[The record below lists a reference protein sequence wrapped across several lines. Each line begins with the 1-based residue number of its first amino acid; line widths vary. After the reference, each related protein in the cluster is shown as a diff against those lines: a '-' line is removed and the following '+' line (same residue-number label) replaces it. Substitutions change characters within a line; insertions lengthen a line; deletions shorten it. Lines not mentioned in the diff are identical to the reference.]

1 MAIIEPTIDHID
13 DQTVMLELRNL
24 AGAVDKNEK
33 ALNDEMASIQESQ
46 TDLENKVN
54 GFQDSIDQNTADI
67 TTIKG
72 NIQTIEEDITTIEK
86 KNTEQ
91 DTSIQQNTADITTIK
106 GNIQTIEEDITF
118 IEQKNT
124 EQDTAIQQNAS
135 DIVSAKTEL
144 NQKITAEQNARES
157 ADSAEATARANADI
171 DLVDLTYSSGGIS
184 IKLER
189 PEGDLEDTV
198 YAPFIKT
205 ATLIPTTTNRAFKIQ
220 FDLYDGTQY
229 DTNEFVIPE
238 GGGTDVSVTGVTI
251 SAGTSPDSF
260 KVNIELSDGT
270 PIASNDYPFPAGSAY
285 PTSATL
291 SMSGTTISISIAM
304 SVGQPLTGSVDIA
317 PALAN
322 YATKA
327 ELSELTGQMMNTPQN
342 VIGTVT
348 TTQNGLMTFS
358 DKVKLNGIAPNAN
371 NYVLPIGGTNIGGVK
386 NGGNVTINPDGTM
399 HISSDSI
406 SGNLAIT
413 TQSGNYEIPLYGESD
428 NVFSAIPDET
438 IPFNRAYITHDN
450 VNIPGEVAISISDIG
465 IIDNP
470 VTNWTS
476 NLKVKVNLKN
486 IAYKDYDLG
495 SYKIDDYIK
504 FNGVGTGTIK
514 ISGFGVNRVGAFTSG
529 AYDTTVVN
537 DTLDI
542 NHTCDLYIYILFG
555 ELIKFEV
562 KQHNDSVEFKCTS
575 NSSIDNGE
583 SLNIVRLVK
592 MPDIDINVEI
602 I

>member
-46 TDLENKVN
+46 DNLEQMVG

-72 NIQTIEEDITTIEK
+72 NIQTIEEDLTTIES
-86 KNTEQ
+86 KN
-91 DTSIQQNTADITTIK
+91 A
-106 GNIQTIEEDITF
+106 
-118 IEQKNT
+118 

-135 DIVSAKTEL
+135 DIVLAKTEL
-144 NQKITAEQNARES
+144 NQKITAEQTARTE
-157 ADSAEATARANADI
+157 ADSAEAIARANADI
-171 DLVDLTYSSGGIS
+171 DLVDLTYASGGIS

-189 PEGDLEDTV
+189 PEGNLEDTV
-198 YAPFIKT
+198 QAPFIKT

-251 SAGTSPDSF
+251 SDGTSPDSF
-260 KVNIELSDGT
+260 KVSIELSDGT
-270 PIASNDYPFPAGSAY
+270 PIASNDYPFPSGSAY

-304 SVGQPLTGSVDIA
+304 SAGQPLTGSVDIA
-317 PALAN
+317 PALAS

-348 TTQNGLMTFS
+348 TTQNGLMQFA
-358 DKVKLNGIAPNAN
+358 DKVKLDGIAPNAN

-386 NGGNVTINPDGTM
+386 NGGNVTIESDGTM
-399 HISSDSI
+399 NAKVSDDGWEELDLDSWAPNFKLGDSLRIHFKVGVNFSS
-406 SGNLAIT
+406 GTIT
-413 TQSGNYEIPLYGESD
+413 TETDPVLEPNVIEVTPKIDGQNWIGGIISTDIGRITYNGTPYEDSLGVLSMTCIYGPRNINTSGSNIFFILNISVYYSGSD
-428 NVFSAIPDET
+428 NVIKKSSQQNLT
-438 IPFNRAYITHDN
+438 ITM
-450 VNIPGEVAISISDIG
+450 
-465 IIDNP
+465 
-470 VTNWTS
+470 S
-476 NLKVKVNLKN
+476 NFKTYVDR
-486 IAYKDYDLG
+486 IE
-495 SYKIDDYIK
+495 IK
-504 FNGVGTGTIK
+504 R
-514 ISGFGVNRVGAFTSG
+514 S
-529 AYDTTVVN
+529 
-537 DTLDI
+537 
-542 NHTCDLYIYILFG
+542 
-555 ELIKFEV
+555 
-562 KQHNDSVEFKCTS
+562 
-575 NSSIDNGE
+575 
-583 SLNIVRLVK
+583 
-592 MPDIDINVEI
+592 
-602 I
+602 

>member
-46 TDLENKVN
+46 DNLEQMVD

-72 NIQTIEEDITTIEK
+72 NIQTIEEDLTTIE
-86 KNTEQ
+86 N
-91 DTSIQQNTADITTIK
+91 
-106 GNIQTIEEDITF
+106 
-118 IEQKNT
+118 KNT

-135 DIVSAKTEL
+135 DIVSAKAEL

-157 ADSAEATARANADI
+157 ADTAEAIARENGDI
-171 DLVDLTYSSGGIS
+171 DLVDLTYASGRIS

-198 YAPFIKT
+198 LAPFIKT

-270 PIASNDYPFPAGSAY
+270 PIASNDYPFPSGSAY

-304 SVGQPLTGSVDIA
+304 SAGQPLTGSVDIA

-348 TTQNGLMTFS
+348 TAQNGLMAFS
-358 DKVKLNGIAPNAN
+358 DKVKLDGIAQNAN

-386 NGGNVTINPDGTM
+386 NGGNVTIESDGTM
-399 HISSDSI
+399 NASASKHTATIYNKTIQQNDTTTFNEFINTFNEIENGTVVYINLLSEDSI
-406 SGNLAIT
+406 GVRDILNIVGIKNGS
-413 TQSGNYEIPLYGESD
+413 
-428 NVFSAIPDET
+428 NVE
-438 IPFNRAYITHDN
+438 
-450 VNIPGEVAISISDIG
+450 GC
-465 IIDNP
+465 
-470 VTNWTS
+470 
-476 NLKVKVNLKN
+476 
-486 IAYKDYDLG
+486 
-495 SYKIDDYIK
+495 
-504 FNGVGTGTIK
+504 
-514 ISGFGVNRVGAFTSG
+514 GFGVSYA
-529 AYDTTVVN
+529 N
-537 DTLDI
+537 DKTP
-542 NHTCDLYIYILFG
+542 YITGNVASI
-555 ELIKFEV
+555 
-562 KQHNDSVEFKCTS
+562 SVESLRIDGTGDAIEHS
-575 NSSIDNGE
+575 DSSYRRG
-583 SLNIVRLVK
+583 SYAF
-592 MPDIDINVEI
+592 I
-602 I
+602 ITQETIHIRMAY

>member
-1 MAIIEPTIDHID
+1 MAMIEPTIDHID

-46 TDLENKVN
+46 NNLEQMAE

-72 NIQTIEEDITTIEK
+72 NIETIEEDLTTIES
-86 KNTEQ
+86 KNVEQ
-91 DTSIQQNTADITTIK
+91 DTAIQQNTSDITTIK
-106 GNIQTIEEDITF
+106 GNIQIIEEDLTT
-118 IEQKNT
+118 IENKNV

-135 DIVSAKTEL
+135 DIDSTKAEL

-157 ADSAEATARANADI
+157 ADTAESTARANADI
-171 DLVDLTYSSGGIS
+171 DLVDLTYASGGIS

-189 PEGDLEDTV
+189 PEGNLEDTV
-198 YAPFIKT
+198 QAPFIRT

-270 PIASNDYPFPAGSAY
+270 PIASNDYPFPSGSAY
-285 PTSATL
+285 PTGATL

-304 SVGQPLTGSVDIA
+304 SAGQPLTGSVDIG

-348 TTQNGLMTFS
+348 TTQNGLMQFA
-358 DKVKLNGIAPNAN
+358 DKVKLNGIAQNAN
-371 NYVLPIGGTNIGGVK
+371 NYVLPIGGTELGGVK
-386 NGGNVTINPDGTM
+386 NGGNVTIESDGTM
-399 HISSDSI
+399 NSSGAIEIIDTPGNVLKYLNDNYPNCKTFGTICKDQNLFACGIITYYASLSI
-406 SGNLAIT
+406 ECIGLYNGNRIKQILF
-413 TQSGNYEIPLYGESD
+413 YEGGTGIVVKD
-428 NVFSAIPDET
+428 NDEQ
-438 IPFNRAYITHDN
+438 
-450 VNIPGEVAISISDIG
+450 VNISATKIRVCIQDIMY
-465 IIDNP
+465 P
-470 VTNWTS
+470 YT
-476 NLKVKVNLKN
+476 
-486 IAYKDYDLG
+486 
-495 SYKIDDYIK
+495 
-504 FNGVGTGTIK
+504 
-514 ISGFGVNRVGAFTSG
+514 
-529 AYDTTVVN
+529 
-537 DTLDI
+537 
-542 NHTCDLYIYILFG
+542 
-555 ELIKFEV
+555 
-562 KQHNDSVEFKCTS
+562 
-575 NSSIDNGE
+575 
-583 SLNIVRLVK
+583 
-592 MPDIDINVEI
+592 
-602 I
+602 

>member
-46 TDLENKVN
+46 EDLENKVN
-54 GFQDSIDQNTADI
+54 GFQDSIDQNTSNI
-67 TTIKG
+67 ETIKG
-72 NIQTIEEDITTIEK
+72 NIQTIEEDITT
-86 KNTEQ
+86 
-91 DTSIQQNTADITTIK
+91 
-106 GNIQTIEEDITF
+106 

-135 DIVSAKTEL
+135 DITSAKSEL

-157 ADSAEATARANADI
+157 ADNAEAVARANADI

-189 PEGDLEDTV
+189 PEGNLEDTV
-198 YAPFIKT
+198 MAPFIKT

-270 PIASNDYPFPAGSAY
+270 PISSNDYPFPSGSAY

-304 SVGQPLTGSVDIA
+304 SAGQPLTGSVDIS
-317 PALAN
+317 PALAS
-322 YATKA
+322 YATKE

-358 DKVKLNGIAPNAN
+358 DKVKLNGIAQNAN
-371 NYVLPIGGTNIGGVK
+371 NYVLPIGGTNLGGVK
-386 NGGNVTINPDGTM
+386 NGGNVVI
-399 HISSDSI
+399 DSEGKMDANVSI
-406 SGNLAIT
+406 ALDTNTFTNAT
-413 TQSGNYEIPLYGESD
+413 DAYNYLNSLNEGDIIFA
-428 NVFSAIPDET
+428 NVFG
-438 IPFNRAYITHDN
+438 
-450 VNIPGEVAISISDIG
+450 PGNNKSIILRC
-465 IIDNP
+465 IM
-470 VTNWTS
+470 
-476 NLKVKVNLKN
+476 
-486 IAYKDYDLG
+486 
-495 SYKIDDYIK
+495 
-504 FNGVGTGTIK
+504 
-514 ISGFGVNRVGAFTSG
+514 FGVVNNEHKIIGSG
-529 AYDTTVVN
+529 
-537 DTLDI
+537 I
-542 NHTCDLYIYILFG
+542 SF
-555 ELIKFEV
+555 
-562 KQHNDSVEFKCTS
+562 S
-575 NSSIDNGE
+575 NSSFLSNSSVIEMSASASSEYGKRLAIREFSPPNSYSSNGLGNK
-583 SLNIVRLVK
+583 SA
-592 MPDIDINVEI
+592 PDKFYAIFIKVN
-602 I
+602 